1 MQFNY
6 IANATVVSSS
16 GRTMVM
22 PDPSDG
28 QPYGEIQPSNT
39 TDIDQ
44 AVRGTASVPGVR
56 LVPTGAA
63 DRGRLRMSMNLSLKI
78 AEHAEELTAIDQRD
92 CGKPTRQARADAVA
106 LAR

>member
-6 IANATVVSSS
+6 IANAPVAASS

-22 PDPSDG
+22 LDPSDG
-28 QPYGEIQPSNT
+28 QPHDEIQPSNT
-39 TDIDQ
+39 SDIDQ

-92 CGKPTRQARADAVA
+92 CGSTGTLGRAAGPNLV
-106 LAR
+106 